1 MLYHP
6 SATLPRQ
13 DSNLDFQIQ
22 NLTSLPIRPQ
32 GKAPVLCARR
42 PANPVKDVGRH
53 PVHPAGLE
61 PATYR
66 LRVEY
71 SAN

>member
-1 MLYHP
+1 MPYHP

-32 GKAPVLCARR
+32 GKAPVLCTQETGK
-42 PANPVKDVGRH
+42 PG
-53 PVHPAGLE
+53 
-61 PATYR
+61 
-66 LRVEY
+66 
-71 SAN
+71 